1 MYYRRLGSTGL
12 WVSEISFGTIP
23 ILQGDVPVLPSYF
36 DLDEDAALA
45 VMEHAYRLGCNLY
58 DTAIVPEYGDA
69 EIKLGKFAARVGRER
84 IIISDKARFFGGG
97 EMYRA
102 VETSCENLG
111 TTPDIYFVHQVD
123 AAHEEEVFGRGGA
136 LDALAELKAEGKIR
150 FAGIATHYYDILL
163 RGAMDDRVDV
173 LQGSG
178 NLLERGMLDRVRAD
192 SRFYAH
198 GHPEETCQQKLTGA
212 RRASREEHPGSIA
225 HGHPELK
232 GEERALSCL
241 NRKGF
246 LVNKVYAAGLLPARF
261 SEQSL
266 IGFALSY
273 PVSSVLV
280 GLGTKEQV
288 DAALGWDARDPG
300 VAVPDFDE
308 VLSVL
313 EKEYTPIPCDRCQRC
328 VCPHGT
334 EIHTLFRQYQY
345 FHLGKDYWALKKLG
359 LGIAES
365 ARRCRECV
373 EMPCMDAC
381 PRKIRIAQEMQRV
394 EQLVIDHAF

>member
-23 ILQGDVPVLPSYF
+23 ILQGDVSVLPSYF

-198 GHPEETCQQKLTGA
+198 GHPEECRQRLAGA
-212 RRASREEHPGSIA
+212 RRAGREIGGWLYGSQT
-225 HGHPELK
+225 
-232 GEERALSCL
+232 
-241 NRKGF
+241 
-246 LVNKVYAAGLLPARF
+246 V
-261 SEQSL
+261 
-266 IGFALSY
+266 
-273 PVSSVLV
+273 
-280 GLGTKEQV
+280 T
-288 DAALGWDARDPG
+288 
-300 VAVPDFDE
+300 
-308 VLSVL
+308 
-313 EKEYTPIPCDRCQRC
+313 DR
-328 VCPHGT
+328 
-334 EIHTLFRQYQY
+334 YQ
-345 FHLGKDYWALKKLG
+345 
-359 LGIAES
+359 
-365 ARRCRECV
+365 
-373 EMPCMDAC
+373 
-381 PRKIRIAQEMQRV
+381 
-394 EQLVIDHAF
+394 

>member
-198 GHPEETCQQKLTGA
+198 GHPEE
-212 RRASREEHPGSIA
+212 
-225 HGHPELK
+225 K

-241 NRKGF
+241 SRKGF

>member
-1 MYYRRLGSTGL
+1 MYYRRLGNTGL
-12 WVSEISFGTIP
+12 LVSEIGFGTIP
-23 ILQGDVPVLPSYF
+23 VLQGDIPVLPAYF
-36 DLDEDAALA
+36 DLDEQQALA
-45 VMEHAYRLGCNLY
+45 VMDYALHLGCNLY

-69 EIKLGKFAARVGRER
+69 EIKLGRFAACAGRDK
-84 IIISDKARFFGGG
+84 IIISDKARFFGGS

-111 TTPDIYFVHQVD
+111 THPDIYFAHQVE
-123 AAHEEEVFGRGGA
+123 AAHEDEVFGRGGA

-163 RGAMDDRVDV
+163 RGAQDDRVDV

-178 NLLERGMLDRVRAD
+178 NLLERGMLDRIR
-192 SRFYAH
+192 
-198 GHPEETCQQKLTGA
+198 
-212 RRASREEHPGSIA
+212 
-225 HGHPELK
+225 
-232 GEERALSCL
+232 GEACFRG
-241 NRKGF
+241 KGF

-261 SEQSL
+261 SEKSL

-273 PVSSVLV
+273 PVSSVLI
-280 GLGTKEQV
+280 GLGTRAQV
-288 DAALGWDARDPG
+288 DAAMGWDPRNPEP
-300 VAVPDFDE
+300 AVPDFDE

-313 EKEYTPIPCDRCQRC
+313 EKEYMPIPCDRCQRC

-365 ARRCRECV
+365 ARHCRECA

-381 PRKIRIAQEMQRV
+381 PRKIRIAQKMQRV
-394 EQLVIDHAF
+394 ERLVAEHAV